1 MANLVITFVD
11 EEKNQHHDLEVPDE
25 ISADELIVALHT
37 AYKMQ
42 GSTADPRNAYMRMEY
57 PIGLIKGSNSL
68 KELGMRNG
76 SIVYSGKR

>member
-25 ISADELIVALHT
+25 ISADEFVNALQLV
-37 AYKMQ
+37 YKLH
-42 GSTADPRNAYMRMEY
+42 GSTVNPRDAYMRMEY
-57 PIGLIKGSNSL
+57 PVGLIKGSHSL
-68 KELGMRNG
+68 RELGMRNG

>member
-1 MANLVITFVD
+1 MANVVITFVD
-11 EEKNQHHDLEVPDE
+11 EEKNQNHDLEVPDE
-25 ISADELIVALHT
+25 ISADEFVAALHI

-42 GSTADPRNAYMRMEY
+42 GSTADRRNAFMRMEY
-57 PIGLIKGSNSL
+57 PIALIKGSHSL